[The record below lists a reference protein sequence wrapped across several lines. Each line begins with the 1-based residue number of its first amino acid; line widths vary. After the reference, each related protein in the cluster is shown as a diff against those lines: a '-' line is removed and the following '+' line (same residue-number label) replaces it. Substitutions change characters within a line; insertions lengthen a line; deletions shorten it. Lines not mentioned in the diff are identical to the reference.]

1 MVATH
6 DEPTGSSL
14 SDLDLR
20 VRALE
25 TVLTQKNYVTSEALD
40 AIVEAHET
48 RIGPHIGARA
58 VARAWVDPEY
68 REALLADATTAVA
81 EFADDGHVGEL
92 LIAVENTPRVHNVVV
107 CTLCSCYPWDVLGL
121 PPNWYKSFAYRSRTV
136 KQPRAVLSEFG
147 LRLDPDVDV
156 RVWDST
162 AETRYLVVPMRP
174 AGTDGFDEERL
185 AALVDRDCM
194 IGVRVPAPADGAR

>member
-1 MVATH
+1 MATH

-25 TVLTQKNYVTSEALD
+25 TVLTQKNYLTSEALD

-58 VARAWVDPEY
+58 VARAWVDAEY

-92 LIAVENTPRVHNVVV
+92 LIAVENTPEVHNVVV

-121 PPNWYKSFAYRSRTV
+121 PPTWYKSFAYRSRTV
-136 KQPRAVLSEFG
+136 KQPRAVLAEFG
-147 LRLDPDVDV
+147 LRLDPNVAV
-156 RVWDST
+156 QVWDST

-174 AGTDGFDEERL
+174 AGTDGFDEAQL
-185 AALVDRDCM
+185 AALVDRDAM
-194 IGVRVPAPADGAR
+194 IGVGVPTSPDGTS

>member
-1 MVATH
+1 MATH

-40 AIVEAHET
+40 AIVEAHES

-58 VARAWVDPEY
+58 VARAWVDADY
-68 REALLADATTAVA
+68 REALLADAITAVA

-92 LIAVENTPRVHNVVV
+92 LIAVENTPEVHNVVV

-121 PPNWYKSFAYRSRTV
+121 PPTWYKSFAYRSRAV
-136 KQPRAVLSEFG
+136 KQPRAVLAEFG
-147 LRLDPDVDV
+147 LQLDPNVV
-156 RVWDST
+156 VHVWDST

-174 AGTDGFDEERL
+174 AGTEDFDEAQL
-185 AALVDRDCM
+185 AALVDRDSM
-194 IGVRVPAPADGAR
+194 IGVGVPTPPGGPS

>member
-1 MVATH
+1 MATH

-58 VARAWVDPEY
+58 VARAWVSADY

-92 LIAVENTPRVHNVVV
+92 LIAVENTPEVHNVVV

-121 PPNWYKSFAYRSRTV
+121 PPTWYKSFAYRSRTV
-136 KQPRAVLSEFG
+136 KQPRAVLAEFG
-147 LRLDPDVDV
+147 LQLEPNVEV
-156 RVWDST
+156 RVWNST

-174 AGTDGFDEERL
+174 AGTEDFDEAQL
-185 AALVDRDCM
+185 AALVDRDSM
-194 IGVRVPAPADGAR
+194 IGVRVPTPPCGPS

>member
-1 MVATH
+1 MAGDVGYRRLVATH

-58 VARAWVDPEY
+58 VARAWVDADY
-68 REALLADATTAVA
+68 REALLAEATTAVA
-81 EFADDGHVGEL
+81 EFADDDHVGEL
-92 LIAVENTPRVHNVVV
+92 LIAVENTPEVHNVVV
-107 CTLCSCYPWDVLGL
+107 CTLCSC
-121 PPNWYKSFAYRSRTV
+121 
-136 KQPRAVLSEFG
+136 LS
-147 LRLDPDVDV
+147 L
-156 RVWDST
+156 
-162 AETRYLVVPMRP
+162 
-174 AGTDGFDEERL
+174 
-185 AALVDRDCM
+185 
-194 IGVRVPAPADGAR
+194 IHI

>member
-1 MVATH
+1 M
-6 DEPTGSSL
+6 

-58 VARAWVDPEY
+58 VARAWVDADY

-81 EFADDGHVGEL
+81 EFAEDGHVGEL
-92 LIAVENTPRVHNVVV
+92 LIAVENTPEVHNVVV

-121 PPNWYKSFAYRSRTV
+121 PPTWYKSFAYRSRTV
-136 KQPRAVLSEFG
+136 KQPRAVLAEFG
-147 LRLDPDVDV
+147 VRLDPNVAV

-174 AGTDGFDEERL
+174 AGTEDFDETRL
-185 AALVDRDCM
+185 AALVDRDSM
-194 IGVRVPAPADGAR
+194 IGVRVPTSPGGPS